1 MKDFLVCLCLL
12 TTASAGHAQPGNLL
26 RSGNFESL
34 PPWQANAHLR
44 EHGQVTLLPG
54 GQGVTVANPVIDL
67 DGSLYQDVATGGH
80 ERFAWSARIRGEG
93 MMRASLG
100 FVSLDAAGRTLAI
113 STPTR
118 VSGTKWTDFSGIVQV
133 PPGTVRLRVLLSVLD
148 GKCSFANL
156 ELRKAAAAPK
166 PARSRSA
173 HGQGFAVKELTVGRP
188 FWELFCDDLDG
199 DGRPE
204 IVGCDVDGVVTVR
217 QEGGPATLTF
227 AAGALVYQF
236 AAADLDGD
244 GVKEIL
250 LSSVDPKIPVRA
262 IDLRGETVR
271 VFGDS
276 TGPERIAVAD
286 MDGDGRPEVAVSRSN
301 GVPGS
306 GVAAGVVLYDAQGR
320 ALWEKQETLRT
331 FQFGDLA
338 PGAGKTLVVGGPGVE
353 FRIYDREGKTRRQH
367 SSNKGQL
374 EQFQV
379 TDGDGDGTGEI
390 VASFRQNNRLKL
402 ICLSGNTTRW
412 EAAIPPELLGGGS
425 DGSAWHECAD
435 FDPASPGKETVVVG
449 THGVAMFDAKGVMTY
464 QSKSRSGDEY
474 WQKWAPGGINS
485 LDIACWHGPAPHLY
499 LSSSRFRH
507 QAYYRLQYGGP
518 DQFSAFK
525 VPDQE
530 KHLEDIHAAVKSQ
543 PARPAE
549 GREKVKVFIAASEF
563 ARASPA
569 TLREYRASLDALE
582 TPSLEYLVM
591 YEASD
596 LLGHERGFKLT
607 TGQIVERARM
617 LEQARIPFGYF
628 AAHGGQ
634 VLITRE
640 AIRRSKE
647 AAPTMFR
654 FLYIAENLET
664 LYGPLYP
671 DMLKWTGDMLDFCA
685 AEGMKM
691 LFKEKHD
698 VWGLLPSDPEV
709 SRILFSPAHRE
720 AVVPIWSTN
729 QPYQPEI
736 QLGGML
742 GLKLA
747 GWCREFGMSTQF
759 WNWHEWGRYPRGI
772 RDVSATYVCPSDI
785 MLRLELTGLALG
797 GTWVHVEG
805 GQPYLRA
812 DLRDGVAPTA
822 LRHRELAYELIRK
835 NLLTPG
841 ATPVNLSRAVVL
853 RSFHPALEEGKA
865 ARRKVAYPYYDR
877 NTPELR
883 QGFIP
888 ARYLF
893 ETYSAEAFPR
903 LAYDLDWNVRT
914 CFPPTP
920 HGWLPVLP
928 ADAPAQPDWMPII
941 TDGERVRL
949 DGEWQTAS
957 AAAATVA
964 GVIARG
970 AEHIPLE
977 TPGASLIIQPV
988 PGEPGACVALL
999 LDPGYLAPSGVNTT
1013 VTSTKGPIRRV
1024 TDLVSGAPVDFS
1036 GRSCPVRIQPGA
1048 FRLLRIELNPPDQ
1061 ASSPGP
1067 ASASRSSPAGRAVVS
1082 K

>member
-1 MKDFLVCLCLL
+1 MSRAKIVPAVLL
-12 TTASAGHAQPGNLL
+12 ILLITNGLAGAADNLL
-26 RSGNFESL
+26 RAGDFESL
-34 PPWQANAHLR
+34 QPWQLNAHLR
-44 EHGQVTLLPG
+44 EHGQVTLLPAE
-54 GQGVTVANPVIDL
+54 QGVRVSNPVIDL
-67 DGSLYQDVATGGH
+67 DGSLYQDVATDGH
-80 ERFAWSARIRGEG
+80 QQFAWSARIRGEN

-100 FVSLDAAGRTLAI
+100 FVSLDAAGHTLAI
-113 STPTR
+113 STPTW
-118 VSGTKWTDFSGIVQV
+118 VSGTRWMDFTGILQV
-133 PPGTVRLRVLLSVLD
+133 PPDTVRLRVLLSVLD

-156 ELRKAAAAPK
+156 ELRKAAAQADSNP
-166 PARSRSA
+166 PRSRPTP
-173 HGQGFAVKELTVGRP
+173 GQGFTVKELTVARP

-204 IVGCDVDGVVTVR
+204 IVGCDVDGAVTVR

-262 IDLRGETVR
+262 VNLRGKAVR

-276 TGPERIAVAD
+276 CGPERIAAAD

-301 GVPGS
+301 DLLGLGM
-306 GVAAGVVLYDAQGR
+306 AAGVVLYDEQGR
-320 ALWEKQETLRT
+320 KLWEKKEPLRT
-331 FQFGDLA
+331 FQFGDLVPA
-338 PGAGKTLVVGGPGVE
+338 AGKSLVVGGPGVE
-353 FRIYDREGKTRRQH
+353 FRIYDREGKMRRQVARV
-367 SSNKGQL
+367 KGQL

-379 TDGDGDGTGEI
+379 ADLDGDGTGEI
-390 VASFRQNNRLKL
+390 VASFLQDDRLNL
-402 ICLSGNTTRW
+402 ICRRGDTTLW
-412 EAAIPPELLGGGS
+412 EAAIPGGVLGSEGKENSG
-425 DGSAWHECAD
+425 AWHECAD

-464 QSKSRSGDEY
+464 QSKSRSGGEY
-474 WQKWAPGGINS
+474 WQKWTPGGINS
-485 LDIACWHGPAPHLY
+485 LDIACWHGPTPHLY
-499 LSSSRFRH
+499 LSSSRYRH

-518 DQFSAFK
+518 DQFSAFEA
-525 VPDQE
+525 PDQE
-530 KHLEDIHAAVKSQ
+530 KHLDEIYTAAKSQ
-543 PARPAE
+543 PALPVK
-549 GREKVKVFIAASEF
+549 GREKVKVFIASSEF
-563 ARASPA
+563 GDASLA

-607 TGQIVERARM
+607 TDQIVARARL

-634 VLITRE
+634 VWTTRE
-640 AIRRSKE
+640 AMRRSKE

-654 FLYIAENLET
+654 FVYVAENLQT

-671 DMLKWTGDMLDFCA
+671 DMLQWMGEMLDFCA
-685 AEGMKM
+685 EQDMKM
-691 LFKEKHD
+691 IFKEKHD
-698 VWGLLPSDPEV
+698 AWGLLLSDPEV
-709 SRILFSPAHRE
+709 GRILFSPAHRE

-759 WNWHEWGRYPRGI
+759 WNWHEWGSYPRGI
-772 RDVSATYVCPSDI
+772 RDVSAAYVCPADI

-797 GTWVHVEG
+797 GTWIHIED

-812 DLRDGVAPTA
+812 DFRDGVAPTA
-822 LRHRELAYELIRK
+822 RRHRELAYELIRK

-841 ATPVNLSRAVVL
+841 ATPANLNQAVLL
-853 RSFHPALEEGKA
+853 RSIHPAFEKGKA
-865 ARRKVAYPYYDR
+865 TRRKVASPYYNR

-893 ETYSAEAFPR
+893 ETYSEESFPR
-903 LAYDLDWNVRT
+903 LAYDMDWNVQT
-914 CFPPTP
+914 CFPQTP

-928 ADAPAQPDWMPII
+928 ADVAVHPNWLPII
-941 TDGERVRL
+941 TDGERVQL
-949 DGEWQTAS
+949 GGEWQTAS

-970 AEHIPLE
+970 AKHIPLAA
-977 TPGASLIIQPV
+977 PGVSLIIQPV
-988 PGEPGACVALL
+988 PGEPDICVALL
-999 LDPGYLAPSGVNTT
+999 MDPGYLAPTGVVTT
-1013 VTSTKGPIRRV
+1013 VTSTKRPMQRV
-1024 TDLVSGAPVDFS
+1024 TDLVSGAPVEFT
-1036 GRSCPVRIQPGA
+1036 GRSFPVRIEPGA
-1048 FRLLRIELNPPDQ
+1048 FRLLRIELDPSAQNFPP
-1061 ASSPGP
+1061 
-1067 ASASRSSPAGRAVVS
+1067 
-1082 K
+1082 